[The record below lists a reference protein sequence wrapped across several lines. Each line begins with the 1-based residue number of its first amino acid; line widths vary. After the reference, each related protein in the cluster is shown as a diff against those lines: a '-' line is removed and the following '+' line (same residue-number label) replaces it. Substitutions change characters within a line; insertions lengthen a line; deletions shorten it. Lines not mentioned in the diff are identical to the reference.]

1 MYAQFMLHNYSAE
14 GLGQQILTSVTD
26 NGAYFSKAEDKKSEA
41 MKEAAREAFFSESQA
56 LQK

>member
-1 MYAQFMLHNYSAE
+1 MLHNYSAE